1 MTLNKI
7 LLERNIHNIKGVF
20 YHSERD
26 TGSLYP
32 LVESLYIKL
41 H

>member
-7 LLERNIHNIKGVF
+7 LLEHNICTIKGVF
-20 YHSERD
+20 YHANRD
-26 TGSLYP
+26 TGSSYP
-32 LVESLYIKL
+32 LVESLHIKL